1 MDHNATNVH
10 TVIQDVEVYA
20 VVSSNGRFQY
30 ISSNST
36 ELIGYSYDDLIGK
49 YMKDFIHSED
59 LFLIESYFF
68 NEHHLHPCTFR
79 FMHKKG
85 FYVWFQATVDFIRST
100 VSKQGQ
106 DIVLKIRVLDT
117 YNVMIEQSIENDKN
131 SQDYTIGQV
140 DGDLL
145 LDDLPSPL
153 YISHLGKIVYV
164 NKAFMELLGAN
175 SKAQLIGKHT
185 VDFIDNSYHEV
196 VKNRIKR
203 LHTGEKIGII
213 EQTWSRL
220 DGIEINVEVTAN
232 LTTFKGEKV
241 ELIVL
246 TDISSRRNFQKIL
259 QKSRERY
266 QRLIDN
272 SIDTIG
278 VIHQDKW
285 VFINESGVKL
295 FEAGDYPEMLGK
307 NIYEH
312 LHPND
317 HQKMKESLENILSG
331 KSEVNVTNQ
340 SWVISKEKTIYSEM
354 VCIPTTYFGEL
365 AVQVILRDISDRKK
379 TEELMLRSE
388 KLSIAGQLA
397 AGIAHEIRNPLT
409 AIKGF
414 LQIMHPEF
422 KNHAQYFQIIFS
434 ELNRIEMIL
443 SELLVLAKPQETQ
456 FRKTNL
462 VTLIQDVAMLLETQA
477 NLNSVSILQKHEYAK
492 LLINCDQNQ
501 LKQVFINLFKNAIDA
516 MPKGGKVT
524 VQTKRTEDKIRII
537 VQDEGE
543 GIPAELIDRLGEP
556 FLTTKEKGNGLGLM
570 ITYKIIEDHNG
581 SITVESTVGKGSTF
595 TVEMPSGDFL
605 GE

>member
-1 MDHNATNVH
+1 MDRKATNVD
-10 TVIQDVEVYA
+10 TAIQDVEVYA

-30 ISSNST
+30 ISSNSI
-36 ELIGYSYDDLIGK
+36 EQMGYANDDLVGK
-49 YMKDFIHSED
+49 YMKDFIHNED

-68 NEHHLHPCTFR
+68 NEHHLNPCTFR
-79 FMHKKG
+79 FLHEDG
-85 FYVWFQATVDFIRST
+85 RYIWFEATVDFIRSN
-100 VSKQGQ
+100 VSKHGQ
-106 DIVLKIRVLDT
+106 EIVLKMRALKTNLVIKHSSDRFESNIDH
-117 YNVMIEQSIENDKN
+117 
-131 SQDYTIGQV
+131 TIGNV

-145 LDDLPSPL
+145 LEDLPSPL
-153 YISHLGKIVYV
+153 YLSIFGEICYV
-164 NKAFMELLGAN
+164 NKAFMDLLGAS
-175 SKAQLIGKHT
+175 SKDQLIGKHT
-185 VDFIDNSYHEV
+185 ADFINKSYHDI
-196 VKNRIKR
+196 VKNRIQR
-203 LHTGEKIGII
+203 LHNGEKIGII
-213 EQTWSRL
+213 EQMWRRL
-220 DGIEINVEVTAN
+220 DGTEISVEVTAN
-232 LTTFKGEKV
+232 LTTFKNQKA

-272 SIDTIG
+272 SIDTIA

-285 VFINESGVKL
+285 VFVNESGVKL

-312 LHPND
+312 LHPTD
-317 HQKMKESLENILSG
+317 HKHMKESLESILTG

-340 SWVISKEKTIYSEM
+340 SWTISKNNTIYTEM
-354 VCIPTTYFGEL
+354 VCIPTTYFGEQ

-414 LQIMHPEF
+414 LQIMHPEL
-422 KNHAQYFQIIFS
+422 KNHNQYFHIIFS

-443 SELLVLAKPQETQ
+443 SELLMLAKPQETKFKQ
-456 FRKTNL
+456 ANL
-462 VTLIQDVAMLLETQA
+462 VTLLQDVSMLLETQA
-477 NLNSVSILQKHEYAK
+477 NLNSVSIEQKHENSNIM
-492 LLINCDQNQ
+492 INCDQNQ

-524 VQTKRTEDKIRII
+524 VHTKRYENNVSI
-537 VQDEGE
+537 VVKDEGE
-543 GIPAELIDRLGEP
+543 GIPSELIERIGEP

-581 SITVESTVGKGSTF
+581 TIFVESKLGEGSTF
-595 TVEMPSGDFL
+595 TVEIPCN
-605 GE
+605 

>member
-85 FYVWFQATVDFIRST
+85 SYVWFQATVDFIRST

>member
-49 YMKDFIHSED
+49 YVKDFIHSED

-79 FMHKKG
+79 FMHKNG
-85 FYVWFQATVDFIRST
+85 AYVWFQATVDFIRST
-100 VSKQGQ
+100 VSKQGK

-117 YNVMIEQSIENDKN
+117 YNVMFEQSKENEKKN
-131 SQDYTIGQV
+131 KDYTIGQV

-164 NKAFMELLGAN
+164 NKAFMELLGAS

-185 VDFIDNSYHEV
+185 VDFIDNGYHEV

-203 LHTGEKIGII
+203 LHNGEKIGII

-241 ELIVL
+241 ELIIL

-307 NIYEH
+307 NIFEH
-312 LHPND
+312 LHQND
-317 HQKMKESLENILSG
+317 HQKMKESLESILSG
-331 KSEVNVTNQ
+331 KAEVNVTNQ
-340 SWVISKEKTIYSEM
+340 SWVISEEKTIYSEM
-354 VCIPTTYFGEL
+354 VCIPTTYFGEQ

-422 KNHAQYFQIIFS
+422 KNHTQYFHIIFS

-443 SELLVLAKPQETQ
+443 SELLVLAKPQETK

-462 VTLIQDVAMLLETQA
+462 VTLIQDVTMLLETQA
-477 NLNSVSILQKHEYAK
+477 NLNSVSIVQEHDYAN

-516 MPKGGKVT
+516 MPKGGIVT
-524 VQTKRTEDKIRII
+524 VQTKRKEDKVLII
-537 VQDEGE
+537 VKDEGE
-543 GIPAELIDRLGEP
+543 GIPVDLIDRIGEP

-581 SITVESTVGKGSTF
+581 RISVESTVGKGSSF
-595 TVEMPSGDFL
+595 TVEMPFGDFK
-605 GE
+605 ES